1 MVTVFKYMRG
11 DEWILIDSPFIE
23 IKGEKV
29 TAFTAATCLLE
40 EEILLTLGVTRL
52 LREQNMSR

>member
-1 MVTVFKYMRG
+1 MTVFRYMRG
-11 DEWILIDSPFIE
+11 DEWIVADGPFIE

-29 TAFTAATCLLE
+29 AVSTAATCLLE

-52 LREQNMSR
+52 LRE